1 MRMAGSYVFEKFGTY
16 NGFCA
21 PTSQCLWYRV
31 LLRDTHYK
39 QDVSVHTDI
48 WAVFQRY
55 AAGGIFRSTL
65 LRSSAEDRVEQ

>member
-1 MRMAGSYVFEKFGTY
+1 MRMAGPYVFEKLERTTAFVLPHP
-16 NGFCA
+16 NV
-21 PTSQCLWYRV
+21 WYRV

-39 QDVSVHTDI
+39 QAVSVHGDI

-55 AAGGIFRSTL
+55 AVGGIFRSTL